1 MEKEDYS
8 INIIGAGLSGLVA
21 ARVLEDHGYQPT
33 IYEAESHVGGRL
45 RTFEV
50 DGYQLDRGFQVMLS
64 QYPKVRQYLDLEA
77 LQLQK
82 LKPGAVIYNK
92 RESTRIGDP
101 TRDISA
107 LLPTIFS
114 NIGSISDKFKVLKL
128 NLELKKLSIQEI
140 FNKEETT
147 TLQYLRNKGFSEK
160 MISNFF
166 RPFFSGIFLEPDL
179 KTSSRMFEFVYKMFG
194 EGDAVIPKDGINAI
208 PMQLYKRL
216 KTTKVNFNSRI
227 KQVTDDVLTLE
238 NGEQVKSHFTIIATE
253 ASSMVANLRGQKQE
267 WKSCRCLYFTV
278 EEDVIGNAIIGLQS
292 DKEKLVNNIFYH
304 STILNNNTS
313 EGKLLSATIV
323 RDVEYNEEELVEK
336 VSEELKF
343 EFGIK
348 TIKFL
353 KQFYIP
359 KALPDLKDIQ
369 YELQSTEARLSTQI
383 FLAGDQL
390 LNGSQNAAM
399 LSGERAALGVVEV
412 LEG

>member
-64 QYPKVRQYLDLEA
+64 QYPKVQQYLDLEA

-114 NIGSISDKFKVLKL
+114 NIGSISDKFKVFKL

-147 TLQYLRNKGFSEK
+147 TLQYLQNKGF
-160 MISNFF
+160 
-166 RPFFSGIFLEPDL
+166 
-179 KTSSRMFEFVYKMFG
+179 
-194 EGDAVIPKDGINAI
+194 
-208 PMQLYKRL
+208 QKR
-216 KTTKVNFNSRI
+216 
-227 KQVTDDVLTLE
+227 
-238 NGEQVKSHFTIIATE
+238 
-253 ASSMVANLRGQKQE
+253 
-267 WKSCRCLYFTV
+267 
-278 EEDVIGNAIIGLQS
+278 
-292 DKEKLVNNIFYH
+292 
-304 STILNNNTS
+304 
-313 EGKLLSATIV
+313 
-323 RDVEYNEEELVEK
+323 
-336 VSEELKF
+336 
-343 EFGIK
+343 
-348 TIKFL
+348 
-353 KQFYIP
+353 
-359 KALPDLKDIQ
+359 
-369 YELQSTEARLSTQI
+369 
-383 FLAGDQL
+383 
-390 LNGSQNAAM
+390 
-399 LSGERAALGVVEV
+399 
-412 LEG
+412 